1 MRSNHIHHL
10 AEWHACATFFGGL
23 EQEISLDYDKVLAD
37 FAKDGT
43 LPEGWYVWEP
53 FENHDPR
60 SIVGYIES
68 QKVSFLT
75 FHYEVIGAGTY
86 FAQDGNYGSAEL
98 LAIVN
103 TEGWTEEDFQEIEE
117 DHDWNAPENAIAIAE
132 RHDKEGKK

>member
-1 MRSNHIHHL
+1 MRSNHIQQL
-10 AEWHACATFFGGL
+10 AEWHACGTYFGGL
-23 EQEISLDYDKVLAD
+23 EPMVEFDYEKVLAD

-43 LPEGWYVWEP
+43 LPEGWNIWEP
-53 FENHDPR
+53 FEYSAPE
-60 SIVGYIES
+60 SIVEYIEN
-68 QKVSFLT
+68 QKEAYLM
-75 FHYEVIGAGTY
+75 FHNEVIGAGTY

-103 TEGWTEEDFQEIEE
+103 TENWTEEDFQEIEG